1 MKKEL
6 KIKTFLSYSHPD
18 EEYVDAFIK
27 HVTPLVNNNDIELW
41 YDRKLIP
48 GKDLQN
54 NIDDKIET
62 AEIICLFVSSHFLA
76 SNACISEKCR
86 AFELLYAKNIC
97 VIPIIV
103 SPCAWLD
110 DIHMKANLAL
120 PTDGKPVTT
129 HDNLESAWLDTYQG
143 LRASID
149 YQRLI
154 RKLSIS
160 QKFRTFLDDTDLLR
174 NAHGQ
179 KEKVL
184 LDDIYIYP
192 KFEAY
197 KSEGKLDADF
207 ISSDPAKD
215 IIEQRKTLIAGENQS
230 GKTSLCKKLFQ
241 DLLASRYIPVYVQ
254 DRVNGYQGKIQT
266 HISKAFKEQ
275 YEGVNYEDIPS
286 DRIIPILD
294 DFHYAKHKDPLIEQL
309 QDFTTHILVTDD
321 IFNLNIKNELLVDNY
336 TRLTIKEFKPSQRY
350 ELIRKWIS
358 INEDPLSL
366 PINDNDTYHELDSR
380 VEFLEATLGK
390 VIGKGIL
397 PAYPFFILS
406 IISTHDTFEKPLDQE
421 ITSQGYCYQALIYMY
436 LRKHGVKNE
445 HVDTYLNFL
454 SEFAYSLF
462 QKKQRR
468 LNSDEF
474 ESFFTRYKELFNMP
488 VRGDILIKTLEEVQ
502 IIERSSLSEYS
513 FKHDY
518 LYYFF
523 AARHISDH
531 TGDCVNDITRIMG
544 NLHKNENAYIA
555 IFITHHTKKA
565 EILDEIVV
573 NALCLFDKHEP
584 ARLDTTEIS
593 FFDLEM
599 NQIIQEVLPVAS
611 ETPEMTRQTQLAE
624 QDLKEETQNGDE
636 VEEGQS
642 NKDDEEPTDSDS
654 ILARDLRRSIKT
666 VEVMGRII
674 KNRSGSMRMDRLEQ
688 IFKEAMEVHLRILS
702 SYLALIQERE
712 GQEEIVEFLTSRI
725 EQIIETANKKK
736 KAKKDSLSDKPTKP
750 AKANR
755 TNRPNLSEN
764 PSRDEIRKMAKKLFW
779 NINFMVVY
787 GTIKKIVHS
796 IGSENLIPVAVSVC
810 DRSNTPASTLVK
822 HGIVMWYRK
831 NLRVDEIIKAMES
844 KDFSETAKKVMR
856 YQVVNHCSM
865 HSIDYKDSQR
875 ISDKMGIPT
884 KRLLLEQVKG
894 AD

>member
-1 MKKEL
+1 MSKEL

-18 EEYVDAFIK
+18 EEYVDMFIK
-27 HVTPLVNNNDIELW
+27 YVTPLVNNNDIELW

-48 GKDLQN
+48 GKDLHN

-86 AFELLYAKNIC
+86 AFELLQANNIC
-97 VIPIIV
+97 VIPIII

-110 DIHMKANLAL
+110 DSQMKGNLAL
-120 PTDGKPVTT
+120 PTDGKPITT
-129 HDNLESAWLDTYQG
+129 HDNLESAWFDTYQG
-143 LRASID
+143 LKASLE

-154 RKLSIS
+154 RTISIS
-160 QKFRTFLDDTDLLR
+160 KEFKNFLDDTGLLR

-207 ISSDPAKD
+207 ISSNPAKD
-215 IIEQRKTLIAGENQS
+215 IILQGRTLISGENQS
-230 GKTSLCKKLFQ
+230 GKTSLCKKLVS
-241 DLLASRYIPVYVQ
+241 DLLALRYIPVYLQ
-254 DRVNGYQGKIQT
+254 DRTNGYQGKIEN
-266 HISKAFKEQ
+266 HITKAFNQQ
-275 YEGVNYEDIPS
+275 YEGVSYDDIPR

-294 DFHYAKHKDPLIEQL
+294 DFHYSKNKDSHIDQL
-309 QDFTTHILVTDD
+309 QSFKTQIIVTDD

-336 TRLTIKEFKPSQRY
+336 TRLTIKEFKPSLRY

-358 INEDPLSL
+358 ISEDPLSL

-445 HVDTYLNFL
+445 HVDAYLNFL
-454 SEFAYSLF
+454 SEFAYSIF
-462 QKKQRR
+462 KKKQVR

-474 ESFFTRYKELFNMP
+474 GNFLTKYKGLFNMP
-488 VRGDILIKTLEEVQ
+488 VGDQILIKTLEEVQ
-502 IIERSSLSEYS
+502 IIERSSLGEYS

-531 TGDCVNDITRIMG
+531 TCDCASDITRIMG

-555 IFITHHTKKA
+555 IFITHHTKKP

-573 NALCLFDKHEP
+573 NALCLFDKYAP
-584 ARLDTTEIS
+584 ARLDTKEIS
-593 FFDLEM
+593 FFDVEM
-599 NQIIQEVLPVAS
+599 NQIIQEVLPLAS
-611 ETPEMTRQTQLAE
+611 ETPEINRQKKLAE
-624 QDLKEETQNGDE
+624 QDLEEDNQGCDE
-636 VEEGQS
+636 VEEDQL
-642 NKDDEEPTDSDS
+642 DDEEEPNYSHG

-674 KNRSGSMRMDRLEQ
+674 KNRSGSMLMDRLEQ
-688 IFKEAMEVHLRILS
+688 IFEEAMAVHLRILT
-702 SYLALIQERE
+702 SYLAIIQEPK

-725 EQIIETANKKK
+725 EQIIETANEKK
-736 KAKKDSLSDKPTKP
+736 KAKKDNQAKERSKP
-750 AKANR
+750 AKPNR
-755 TNRPNLSEN
+755 TNRPNLSDK

-787 GTIKKIVHS
+787 GTVKKIVHS
-796 IGSENLIPVAVSVC
+796 IGSENLISVAENVC
-810 DRSNTPASTLVK
+810 DRCNTPASTLVK
-822 HGIVMWYRK
+822 HGIIMWYRK
-831 NLRVDEIIKAMES
+831 NLRVDEILKAMES
-844 KDFSETAKKVMR
+844 KEFSETAKKVMR

-875 ISDKMGIPT
+875 ISSKMGIPT

-894 AD
+894 VD